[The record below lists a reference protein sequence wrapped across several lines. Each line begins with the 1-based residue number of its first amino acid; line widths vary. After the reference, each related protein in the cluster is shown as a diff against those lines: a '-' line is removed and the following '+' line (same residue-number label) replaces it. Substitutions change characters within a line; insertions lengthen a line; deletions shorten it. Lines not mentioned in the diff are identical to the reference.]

1 MRLYYTIRCIIFYFL
16 VTILVV
22 HSQDLFD
29 MFNDV
34 KDQVA
39 EKLDYASAKVKE
51 TVKEK
56 VQKHVL
62 NQVCFLY
69 SIFL

>member
-1 MRLYYTIRCIIFYFL
+1 
-16 VTILVV
+16 
-22 HSQDLFD
+22 